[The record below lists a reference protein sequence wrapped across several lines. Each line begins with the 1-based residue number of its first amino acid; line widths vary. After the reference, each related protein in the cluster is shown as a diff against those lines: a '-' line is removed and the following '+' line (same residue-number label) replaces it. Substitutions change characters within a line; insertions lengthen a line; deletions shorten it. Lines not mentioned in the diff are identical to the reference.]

1 MRVHKS
7 GAKRGFSNTIKFG
20 GRIDLGILIGRN
32 RPRITNN
39 RDIIPSTGHIHKVFL
54 FFNKK
59 LRLAKKFLQKIKK
72 KFLTAHLPAVPTDKY
87 FSYKS
92 KFNSEAVL
100 VGLVFALV

>member
-32 RPRITNN
+32 WPRITNN
-39 RDIIPSTGHIHKVFL
+39 RDIIPSTGHIHKVFC
-54 FFNKK
+54 
-59 LRLAKKFLQKIKK
+59 FLTKIKK
-72 KFLTAHLPAVPTDKY
+72 KSLTAHLQAVPTDEY